1 LLEKDSSNINND
13 SFFVEGYFSLAHKS
27 IEFNTEISKSKR
39 KKIFCGFDKG
49 RNCFHTVLIAQL
61 GKFIDC
67 NFRSNIRIDDI
78 MSHAFDIITKASD
91 LIVFSTLLVECRDN
105 NKLITMYEKYGF
117 RKFQYTQDS
126 EHPVQMISYLH

>member
-1 LLEKDSSNINND
+1 MLEKDSSNINND

-91 LIVFSTLLVECRDN
+91 FGR
-105 NKLITMYEKYGF
+105 M
-117 RKFQYTQDS
+117 
-126 EHPVQMISYLH
+126 